1 MEEEEKENE
10 TPKNEEEEE
19 SSETPEEKTEEKS
32 DSKELQSALAQKEH
46 FRKKYE
52 KAQEELSKLN
62 VPQETKDASKQPEQ
76 NPMEIVKLA
85 KALEKFN
92 EDEIEFIT
100 RNATDKSV
108 DGILKASKDEWVN
121 DAITARREKVAKE
134 KKNIEP
140 STKVSPSDKTLDEV
154 SPKDLKNM
162 SSKERNEILEKAGWG
177 STPPKNRWK

>member
-1 MEEEEKENE
+1 MEEEKKQENE

-52 KAQEELSKLN
+52 KAQEELSKHN
-62 VPQETKDASKQPEQ
+62 VPQETKDASKEPEQ

-92 EDEIEFIT
+92 EEEIEFVT

-108 DGILKASKDEWVN
+108 DGILKAAKDEWVN

-134 KKNIEP
+134 NSIPEP
-140 STKVSPSDKTLDEV
+140 STKQEAVE
-154 SPKDLKNM
+154 
-162 SSKERNEILEKAGWG
+162 SKEKKSLRDMSIDEKAEYLAKQGFVNPFPKPR
-177 STPPKNRWK
+177 PPQ